1 MFYVRPTGAVEPI
14 QPKDPKMEDENNV
27 KILKMRKNSFNWSLE
42 PITKCMHVMG
52 VSIPPSE
59 EIKSCRLICHLYRTF
74 CFLLVSFLQIILVIQ
89 VFGDAKNIANS
100 YTNGIST
107 TTFSWNFI
115 IDNLNLALYT
125 VGSHISFLLLTRP
138 KTWLDLVLSFKLLE
152 ENGHS
157 PEIYSTCRQIA
168 VKAVICIIT
177 MVINF
182 HLCWSLRKQM

>member
-1 MFYVRPTGAVEPI
+1 MFYVRPTGAVKPI

-42 PITKCMHVMG
+42 PITKCMQVMG

-59 EIKSCRLICHLYRTF
+59 EIKSCRLIYCHLYRTF
-74 CFLLVSFLQIILVIQ
+74 CFLLVLFLQIILVIQ

-182 HLCWSLRKQM
+182 HLC